1 MTAPAYPSVTVTAPP
16 PVAHAS
22 HPVGVSHTMGG
33 VNMASGPASRYIY
46 NRADT

>member
-22 HPVGVSHTMGG
+22 HPFRVSHTMGG
-33 VNMASGPASRYIY
+33 ANTLEKNGSDYIY
-46 NRADT
+46 NRDDT